1 MYYQSEWVGMYD
13 LIIVVR
19 NQSKTSNVIF
29 LVNISLLFCVAKM
42 CLHSHEDYII
52 YISTKRENKYEI
64 FQDSSSIYFTCIGT
78 LTFVMCNGNQ
88 NVVTSFEICRI
99 RNW

>member
-29 LVNISLLFCVAKM
+29 LVNISYFVLRKYVYTHMKITLFTYRQSVKINM
-42 CLHSHEDYII
+42 KFSK
-52 YISTKRENKYEI
+52 T
-64 FQDSSSIYFTCIGT
+64 Q
-78 LTFVMCNGNQ
+78 VQ
-88 NVVTSFEICRI
+88 
-99 RNW
+99 

>member
-29 LVNISLLFCVAKM
+29 LVNISYFVLRKYVYTHMKITLFTYRQSVKINM
-42 CLHSHEDYII
+42 KFSKTQVQYTLH
-52 YISTKRENKYEI
+52 
-64 FQDSSSIYFTCIGT
+64 
-78 LTFVMCNGNQ
+78 V
-88 NVVTSFEICRI
+88 
-99 RNW
+99 

>member
-29 LVNISLLFCVAKM
+29 LVNITYFVLRKYVYTHMKITLFTYRQSVKINM
-42 CLHSHEDYII
+42 KFSKTQDQYTLH
-52 YISTKRENKYEI
+52 
-64 FQDSSSIYFTCIGT
+64 
-78 LTFVMCNGNQ
+78 V
-88 NVVTSFEICRI
+88 
-99 RNW
+99 

>member
-29 LVNISLLFCVAKM
+29 LVNISYLVLRKYVYTHMKITLFTYRQSVKINM
-42 CLHSHEDYII
+42 KFSKTQVQYTLH
-52 YISTKRENKYEI
+52 
-64 FQDSSSIYFTCIGT
+64 
-78 LTFVMCNGNQ
+78 V
-88 NVVTSFEICRI
+88 
-99 RNW
+99 